1 MEKLDQEA
9 TAISSRD
16 SSFQLDPTK
25 LQPDNL
31 FIGNKALIFVYA
43 DNFNVYENLVDYQ
56 KFSSLKKKSQ
66 AN

>member
-1 MEKLDQEA
+1 MEKLDKEA
-9 TAISSRD
+9 TAILARN

-43 DNFNVYENLVDYQ
+43 DNFNVYEN
-56 KFSSLKKKSQ
+56 FW
-66 AN
+66 